1 MSNPRYAGRTIILL
15 AVLALAAGHAAAQ
28 ATPEPAVEREVEA
41 PAPAIEN
48 LVTTQWLSEHL
59 DDPDLVVLDC
69 TVTIKQT
76 EDGGFQTF
84 SGRAAYETGHIPGAG
99 FADLLGDLSD
109 SEAEIQYAVPAP
121 KAFAAAMAALG
132 VGDDSRVVLYDA
144 GGSMWASRVWWM
156 LRWIGFD
163 RAALLDGGL
172 EAWTAEGR
180 PVSTEAVKRPAATLT
195 PAPRPELIADKDE
208 VLAAIEDPEVQIVD
222 VLPEAHFRGD
232 MAMYARPGHIPSAI
246 NISVMDLADKAGH
259 FRPHDELSALYNGDR
274 DARYIT
280 YCGGGIAASA
290 SAFVMTRLGFTDIAV
305 YTASLQEWAADPDLP
320 METAPA
326 E

>member
-1 MSNPRYAGRTIILL
+1 
-15 AVLALAAGHAAAQ
+15 
-28 ATPEPAVEREVEA
+28 
-41 PAPAIEN
+41 
-48 LVTTQWLSEHL
+48 
-59 DDPDLVVLDC
+59 VLDC
-69 TVTIKQT
+69 TVTLEQT
-76 EDGGFQTF
+76 EDGGFKTF
-84 SGRAAYETGHIPGAG
+84 SGRAAYEAGHIPGAG

-109 SEAEIQYAVPAP
+109 PKVEIHYAVPTP
-121 KAFAAAMAALG
+121 EAFAAAMAALG

-172 EAWTAEGR
+172 GAWAAEGR
-180 PVSTEAVKRPAATLT
+180 PLSTEPVERPAAALT
-195 PAPRPELIADKDE
+195 PAPRPDLIADKDE
-208 VLAAIEDPEVQIVD
+208 VLAAIEDASVHIVD

-232 MAMYARPGHIPSAI
+232 MAMYARSGHIPSAV
-246 NISVMDLADKAGH
+246 NISVMELKDETGH
-259 FRPHDELSALYNGDR
+259 FRPRDELAALYSSDH

-290 SAFVMTRLGFTDIAV
+290 SAFVMTRVGFTDVAV

-320 METAPA
+320 METAPV